1 MSTLARSCP
10 VRLIWATRGKTWG
23 FRFVRRDGAND
34 PLEIYDQVFA
44 DVPDLPEAFVRVDN
58 RVALR
63 FLDPEGR
70 RDVSGRQIPHEF
82 VLIGSWAVG
91 VDSLRD
97 GIDLVWPLVSDE
109 YTRIWSLPDAG
120 QAD

>member
-1 MSTLARSCP
+1 MSAAAQSSH

-23 FRFVRRDGAND
+23 FRFVRRDGATD

-44 DVPDLPEAFVRVDN
+44 DVPDLAEAFARVDD

-70 RDVSGRQIPHEF
+70 RDASGRQIPHEF
-82 VLIGSWAVG
+82 VLIGGWALG
-91 VDSLRD
+91 VNSLRD
-97 GIDLVWPLVSDE
+97 GIELVWPLVSDE
-109 YTRIWSLPDAG
+109 YGRIWSLPDAG